1 MGAVKGESVWWTN
14 SLRSFNTHPLKAF
27 IIKSI
32 LSFIICISATICG
45 GTVSVMDERL
55 LSYYSYLLGAW
66 LPSNPSQSLFST
78 LVPSCSSLW
87 LLGPASLWCSYSS
100 KTWFCLVRHS
110 TAAARV
116 CTCLSRAA
124 VHGSSLVWLLVA
136 IERMSTIQL
145 FFWGVVIWL
154 LLFYF
159 LRFPQMM
166 PTDDV

>member
-1 MGAVKGESVWWTN
+1 MDQLVKVVWH
-14 SLRSFNTHPLKAF
+14 LPLKGVYHKVHPF
-27 IIKSI
+27 LHHLHFRNHIVV
-32 LSFIICISATICG
+32 TI
-45 GTVSVMDERL
+45 SVMDEWL
-55 LSYYSYLLGAW
+55 VSYCSYLLGAW
-66 LPSNPSQSLFST
+66 LPSDPSRSLFST
-78 LVPSCSSLW
+78 LVPSCSSSW
-87 LLGPASLWCSYSS
+87 LLGLASLWCSYSS
-100 KTWFCLVRHS
+100 RTWFCLVRHS

-124 VHGSSLVWLLVA
+124 VRGSSLVWLLVA
-136 IERMSTIQL
+136 IERVSTITL